1 MRLVLAP
8 KVAVVEED
16 AMVAE
21 EDEGGGVVS
30 SHRGTTHRIQSY
42 NISPNNLIHRTS
54 DPRAH
59 WGLVAFGEGFVVS
72 HVPCSFERRV

>member
-1 MRLVLAP
+1 M
-8 KVAVVEED
+8 VEEGE
-16 AMVAE
+16 MVTE
-21 EDEGGGVVS
+21 EDEGGAVVS
-30 SHRGTTHRIQSY
+30 SQRYTTDRIQSY

-59 WGLVAFGEGFVVS
+59 LGLVAFGEGFVVS